1 MPKPIV
7 AIVGR
12 ANVGKSTLFNRI
24 TGGRT
29 AIVEDVP
36 GVTRDRVYKDTD
48 WGGISFTLVDTGG
61 MEVRGRED
69 ILGNQVRN
77 QAQIAME
84 ESDVIIFLVDGK
96 TGATTEDELLAKALL
111 RSSKPVILAVNKID
125 NMKQSFAVYDFYK
138 LGFGEPIPLSAE
150 HGMNV
155 GDLLDAVIAHI
166 KEIPGEEE
174 YEGDAIKVAIV
185 GRPNVGKSSLV
196 NRLLGQERVIVSD
209 IPGTTRDAIDTLVE
223 HNGNSYLLIDT
234 AGIRRRSKIA
244 DPTEKYSVS
253 RSLRAIERCD
263 VALLI
268 LDASEE
274 ISEQDRRI
282 AGFIHEAGKAVVIIV
297 NKWDLIEK
305 DDRTMDSFDANI
317 RKNFVFMR
325 YAPTLYIS
333 ALTNQRVPK
342 IFEMVDFVVE
352 QATLRVPTRRL
363 NEVFEESV
371 IKHPPPSFKGKRL
384 KVYYITQVKVQP
396 PTFLLFVNE
405 PKLVHFAYRRFL
417 ENRIREE
424 FGFEGTPIRL
434 VTRKK
439 E

>member
-1 MPKPIV
+1 M
-7 AIVGR
+7 G
-12 ANVGKSTLFNRI
+12 F
-24 TGGRT
+24 
-29 AIVEDVP
+29 
-36 GVTRDRVYKDTD
+36 DR
-48 WGGISFTLVDTGG
+48 
-61 MEVRGRED
+61 
-69 ILGNQVRN
+69 
-77 QAQIAME
+77 
-84 ESDVIIFLVDGK
+84 
-96 TGATTEDELLAKALL
+96 
-111 RSSKPVILAVNKID
+111 
-125 NMKQSFAVYDFYK
+125 
-138 LGFGEPIPLSAE
+138 
-150 HGMNV
+150 
-155 GDLLDAVIAHI
+155 
-166 KEIPGEEE
+166 
-174 YEGDAIKVAIV
+174 
-185 GRPNVGKSSLV
+185 
-196 NRLLGQERVIVSD
+196 
-209 IPGTTRDAIDTLVE
+209 
-223 HNGNSYLLIDT
+223 
-234 AGIRRRSKIA
+234 
-244 DPTEKYSVS
+244 
-253 RSLRAIERCD
+253 
-263 VALLI
+263 
-268 LDASEE
+268 
-274 ISEQDRRI
+274 
-282 AGFIHEAGKAVVIIV
+282 
-297 NKWDLIEK
+297 K

-434 VTRKK
+434 VARKK